1 MAAEAGNT
9 GRGRAPQR
17 NQEWVLTLLPA
28 FPLVLLVM
36 RLWYASRQDTQTLL
50 LLVQYVSPL
59 GLLTTVLLTLV
70 WVLPAVVLAG
80 RVLGPLYRLST
91 RRSVW
96 VARAA
101 DRVPDWVVAVAVGVG
116 LLGWQL
122 RFLPTLLMLT
132 LAVAGLTL
140 RERRPLDRTGIR
152 AVCLVLPVV
161 SGVLVLLALRP
172 AITQALEQADVST
185 LILLTAPPVLAP
197 LVTGPVPA
205 RAAPLVVHGLTWTLA
220 VLFPLVAGAVVLRSP
235 ILPLTAVEIA
245 AEPDGEAVQVTVGY
259 VIASDDRLVTILERS
274 GAVRFVRNDLLVSQV
289 LCPEPGAVPHTTV
302 HLHQWN
308 VEQSALSWLAPAPV
322 AIPLDSRCEGRPAT
336 PDDLTHDEAAVSA
349 GAPEGRAQGGR
360 RP

>member
-1 MAAEAGNT
+1 MAAEAGAP

-80 RVLGPLYRLST
+80 RMLGPLYRLST

-101 DRVPDWVVAVAVGVG
+101 DRVPDWVVGVAVAMG

-132 LAVAGLTL
+132 LVVVGLTL
-140 RERRPLDRTGIR
+140 RERRPLNRTAIR
-152 AVCLVLPVV
+152 AVCLVLPVAC
-161 SGVLVLLALRP
+161 GVLVLLVLRP
-172 AITQALEQADVST
+172 AIMQALEQADVST
-185 LILLTAPPVLAP
+185 LLLLTVPPVLGP

-205 RAAPLVVHGLTWTLA
+205 RAAPLVVHGLTWTLM

-235 ILPLTAVEIA
+235 ILPLVAVEIA
-245 AEPDGEAVQVTVGY
+245 AEPDGKAEQVTVGY

-274 GAVRFVRNDLLVSQV
+274 GAVRFIRNDLLVSQV
-289 LCPEPGAVPHTTV
+289 LCPEPSAVPYTTV
-302 HLHQWN
+302 NLHGWN

-322 AIPLDSRCEGRPAT
+322 ATSLDSRCEGRPAT
-336 PDDLTHDEAAVSA
+336 PADLTHDEAAVSA
-349 GAPEGRAQGGR
+349 SAPKERAQSAR
-360 RP
+360 QP

>member
-1 MAAEAGNT
+1 MAAEDGEK
-9 GRGRAPQR
+9 GRVRAPQR

-91 RRSVW
+91 RRSFW

-132 LAVAGLTL
+132 LAVAGLTV
-140 RERRPLDRTGIR
+140 RERRPLDRMWIR
-152 AVCLVLPVV
+152 AVCLVVPMVC
-161 SGVLVLLALRP
+161 GVLVLLLLRP
-172 AITQALEQADVST
+172 AIMQALAQRDVAT
-185 LILLTAPPVLAP
+185 LILLSAPPVLAP

-205 RAAPLVVHGLTWTLA
+205 PAAPLVVHGLTWTLA
-220 VLFPLVAGAVVLRSP
+220 VLFPLVAGVVVLRSP
-235 ILPLTAVEIA
+235 ILPLTAMEIA
-245 AEPDGEAVQVTVGY
+245 TEPNGKAEQVTVGY

-302 HLHQWN
+302 DLYQWN
-308 VEQSALSWLAPAPV
+308 VERSALSWLAPAPV
-322 AIPLDSRCEGRPAT
+322 AIPPDSRCEGRPAS
-336 PDDLTHDEAAVSA
+336 PYDLTPDEAADSG
-349 GAPEGRAQGGR
+349 GAPGRE
-360 RP
+360 

>member
-1 MAAEAGNT
+1 MAAEAGGT
-9 GRGRAPQR
+9 PRVRAPQR

-91 RRSVW
+91 RRSFW

-132 LAVAGLTL
+132 LAVAGLTV
-140 RERRPLDRTGIR
+140 RERRPLDRTWIR
-152 AVCLVLPVV
+152 AVCLVVPVV
-161 SGVLVLLALRP
+161 SGVLVLLLFRP
-172 AITQALEQADVST
+172 AIMQALAQRDVAT

-205 RAAPLVVHGLTWTLA
+205 SAAPLVVHGLTWTLA
-220 VLFPLVAGAVVLRSP
+220 VLFPLVAGVVVLRSP
-235 ILPLTAVEIA
+235 ILPLTAMEIA
-245 AEPDGEAVQVTVGY
+245 TKPNGGAEQVTIGY

-302 HLHQWN
+302 DLHQWN
-308 VEQSALSWLAPAPV
+308 VERSALSWLAPAPV
-322 AIPLDSRCEGRPAT
+322 PIPPDSRCEGRPAS
-336 PDDLTHDEAAVSA
+336 PADLAPGEAADSGA
-349 GAPEGRAQGGR
+349 GPR
-360 RP
+360 R